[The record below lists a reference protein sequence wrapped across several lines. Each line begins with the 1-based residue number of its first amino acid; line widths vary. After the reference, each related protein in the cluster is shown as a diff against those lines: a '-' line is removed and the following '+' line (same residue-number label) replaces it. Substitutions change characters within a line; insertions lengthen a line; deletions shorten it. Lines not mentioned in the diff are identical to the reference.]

1 MVSKNT
7 PKSNSKESST
17 NKNMYNIVII
27 RLFILIS
34 TTHVVVQTMS
44 SIKYQRIYNMAGLL

>member
-1 MVSKNT
+1 
-7 PKSNSKESST
+7 
-17 NKNMYNIVII
+17 MYNIVII

-44 SIKYQRIYNMAGLL
+44 SIKYILIYNIAGIIGTAFLAVGF